1 MATFS
6 ELVSGHKNVYFTER
20 FELIFN
26 NLVSIRHIS
35 ISDGDDICTNTH
47 KSGLIEMVGQS
58 AADILQCSNTNS
70 ISQQLTGSLQVG
82 YNCHTY
88 ILLYIQL
95 PMKGEK
101 AQ

>member
-6 ELVSGHKNVYFTER
+6 ELVSGHENVYFTER

-58 AADILQCSNTNS
+58 AADMLQCSNTNS
-70 ISQQLTGSLQVG
+70 ISHSNSPAVSRLVTTAILTTFS
-82 YNCHTY
+82 TY
-88 ILLYIQL
+88 SCQ
-95 PMKGEK
+95 
-101 AQ
+101 